1 MICFCA
7 EILFIPK
14 GGGGCRDNM
23 YMHKNDLVPVLIRV
37 KFVSAVLLT

>member
-14 GGGGCRDNM
+14 GGGGRD
-23 YMHKNDLVPVLIRV
+23 MHKNDLVPVLIRV